1 MEIYNRLIEN
11 PLFFKWIYHSTE
23 EIESYWKQYL
33 DSNPKEAE
41 QIREFKSKFEKHLQ
55 YKKEQ
60 LSDFDKKALAQ
71 KIISQIEKVDKIRG
85 RMVFIK
91 ATMRYAAVAI
101 LFFSI
106 GSSLVYLYMEG
117 NQQNVLVDNVM
128 LPSNVQKP
136 TLIID
141 DKQKIQL
148 NEGESEIDYTNSGE
162 IRINK
167 NNVIQEE
174 IEEPTMNTLVIPYGS
189 RSTITLAD
197 GSKVWLNA
205 GSRLI
210 YPSRFVDKKREVYLV
225 GEAFFDIEKNDKMP
239 FIVRS
244 SNVEVEVLGTRFNV
258 SAYPEDN
265 SIQTVLVEGSVNVN
279 LAKAGRFEKGII
291 LLPGQMAL
299 VNKKTEKTKVYDV
312 DTDYYTLWIEGLFSF
327 TNTDLGRLIKK
338 LERYYN
344 ISFNYLDPLDGT
356 IKVSG
361 KLDVTKGKSEVFEYL
376 TRLTG
381 LEFEKINERRYEI
394 K

>member
-11 PLFFKWIYHSTE
+11 PLFFKWIYHSSE

-33 DSNPKEAE
+33 DSNPNEAE
-41 QIREFKSKFEKHLQ
+41 QILEFKSQFEKHLQ

-60 LSDFDKKALAQ
+60 LSDFEKKALAQ
-71 KIISQIEKVDKIRG
+71 RIINQIEKVDKTNNR
-85 RMVFIK
+85 RTYIK
-91 ATMRYAAVAI
+91 IAMRYAAVAI

-117 NQQNVLVDNVM
+117 TQQNVLVDNISV
-128 LPSNVQKP
+128 PSNLQEP

-148 NEGESEIDYTNSGE
+148 NEGESEIDYTNKGT
-162 IRINK
+162 IVINK
-167 NNVIQEE
+167 DNVIQEE
-174 IEEPTMNTLVIPYGS
+174 MEEPTMNTLIIPYGS

-205 GSRLI
+205 GSKLI

-225 GEAFFDIEKNDKMP
+225 GEAFFDIEKNEKMP
-239 FIVRS
+239 FVVRS
-244 SNVEVEVLGTRFNV
+244 SFVEVEVLGTRFNV

-265 SIQTVLVEGSVNVN
+265 SVQTVLVEGSVNV
-279 LAKAGRFEKGII
+279 KSTDAGIFEKGIT
-291 LLPGQMAL
+291 LVPGQLAL
-299 VNKKTEKTKVYDV
+299 LNKSTEKTKIYDV
-312 DTDYYTLWIEGLFSF
+312 DTDYYTLWIDGLFSF
-327 TNTDLGRLIKK
+327 TNTDLNRLVKK

-344 ISFNYLDPLDGT
+344 ISFNYSDPLDGT

-361 KLDVTKGKSEVFEYL
+361 KLDVTKGKKEVFEYL
-376 TRLTG
+376 TLLTG
-381 LEFEKINERRYEI
+381 LQFEKINERRYEI

>member
-1 MEIYNRLIEN
+1 MEIYNRLMEN

-33 DSNPKEAE
+33 DSNPKEE
-41 QIREFKSKFEKHLQ
+41 ESIREFKSKFDKHLQ

-60 LSDFDKKALAQ
+60 LSDSEKKALA
-71 KIISQIEKVDKIRG
+71 KRIISQIEKVDKTRG
-85 RMVFIK
+85 RMVFFK

-106 GSSLVYLYMEG
+106 GGSLVYLYLEG
-117 NQQNVLVDNVM
+117 NHQNVLADNILV
-128 LPSNVQKP
+128 PSNVQEP

-141 DKQKIQL
+141 DKQTIQL
-148 NEGESEIDYTNSGE
+148 NQGESEIDYTNRGE

-167 NNVIQEE
+167 DNIIQEE
-174 IEEPTMNTLVIPYGS
+174 IEKPTMNTLVIPYGS
-189 RSTITLAD
+189 RSTITLSD

-205 GSRLI
+205 GGRLI

-225 GEAFFDIEKNDKMP
+225 GEAFFDIKKNDKMP
-239 FIVRS
+239 FVVKS
-244 SNVEVEVLGTRFNV
+244 LNVEIEVLGTRFNV

-279 LAKAGRFEKGII
+279 LANARRFEKGVT

-299 VNKKTEKTKVYDV
+299 VNKKSKKTRVYDV
-312 DTDYYTLWIEGLFSF
+312 DTDYYTLWIDGLFSF
-327 TNTDLGRLIKK
+327 TNTDLNRVIKK

-344 ISFNYLDPLDGT
+344 IHFGYTNPLDGT

-361 KLDVTKGKSEVFEYL
+361 KLDVTKDRQEVFEYL